1 MEEVSTH
8 MTRLLIK
15 LFIPRHTEIADPK
28 VREAHGKLAGIVG
41 ILTNVL
47 LCLGKIIAGAI
58 AGSLSIIA
66 DGVNN
71 LSDASSS
78 IITLF
83 GFHLSSIPQDRKHPY
98 GHARF
103 EYISGLI
110 VSILILIIGVLLVRS
125 SITQILHPKALLL
138 TPLTFVVLLVS
149 MGMKLWQCFF
159 YRFIAKK
166 IDSVSLKASAADSR
180 NDILTTGVVLLGA
193 CIFKFSGYNLD
204 GWFSLAVAAFIIYSG
219 IRLTMETSS
228 PLLGEAPDKEL
239 VKSIAK
245 IVKDQDGILGIHD
258 LIVHNYGPGK
268 IFASIHA
275 EVDAAGDLLAS
286 HDLIDNVERQ
296 VQQDLGISFVIH
308 MDPICVG
315 DPKIRHL
322 EAALTNFTKGMPGV
336 QNIHDVR
343 IVPGHTHTNIIF
355 DVALYL
361 GTSLP
366 RRREIQE
373 EITAFL
379 QKEDPT
385 YHVIITFDQ
394 GYTQL

>member
-1 MEEVSTH
+1 M
-8 MTRLLIK
+8 
-15 LFIPRHTEIADPK
+15 LF
-28 VREAHGKLAGIVG
+28 
-41 ILTNVL
+41 
-47 LCLGKIIAGAI
+47 
-58 AGSLSIIA
+58 
-66 DGVNN
+66 
-71 LSDASSS
+71 
-78 IITLF
+78 
-83 GFHLSSIPQDRKHPY
+83 
-98 GHARF
+98 
-103 EYISGLI
+103 
-110 VSILILIIGVLLVRS
+110 RS
-125 SITQILHPKALLL
+125 
-138 TPLTFVVLLVS
+138 
-149 MGMKLWQCFF
+149 
-159 YRFIAKK
+159 
-166 IDSVSLKASAADSR
+166 
-180 NDILTTGVVLLGA
+180 
-193 CIFKFSGYNLD
+193 
-204 GWFSLAVAAFIIYSG
+204 
-219 IRLTMETSS
+219 
-228 PLLGEAPDKEL
+228 
-239 VKSIAK
+239 
-245 IVKDQDGILGIHD
+245 GILGIHD
-258 LIVHNYGPGK
+258 LIVHNYRPGK

-275 EVDAAGDLLAS
+275 EVDAAGDLLVS

-296 VQQDLGISFVIH
+296 VQQDLGISFIIH